1 MPRKLVARRERTD
14 KVLTLKV
21 PSRLLAALRAQA
33 DLECAPVSTVA
44 RRLMV
49 EGLRRIERQSAA

>member
-1 MPRKLVARRERTD
+1 LVARRERTD
-14 KVLTLKV
+14 KVLTLKI